1 MSRFL
6 ILSFLIVLGASVF
19 GCAPSKLPAAPKSS
33 PVLLPDSK
41 VEGNRMAQE
50 AGVRIAHAEQM
61 ANQVDQKTLT
71 LEQEETYLTIKSFVV
86 KAKKAMQ
93 VKDFA
98 RASILADKAIIL
110 TDELGKN

>member
-6 ILSFLIVLGASVF
+6 ILSFLIFLGAPVF
-19 GCAPSKLPAAPKSS
+19 GCAPSKPPAPKPS

-41 VEGNRMAQE
+41 VKGNRMAQE
-50 AGVRIAHAEQM
+50 ASVRIARAEQM
-61 ANQVDQKTLT
+61 ANQVDQKKLT
-71 LEQEETYLTIKSFVV
+71 LEQEETYLTLKSFLV

-98 RASILADKAIIL
+98 RASTLADKAIIL
-110 TDELGKN
+110 AEEFRKN

>member
-6 ILSFLIVLGASVF
+6 VLGFLIMLGAPVF
-19 GCAPSKLPAAPKSS
+19 GCAASKPPPAPKPS

-41 VEGNRMAQE
+41 VKGNRMAQE
-50 AGVRIAHAEQM
+50 AGVRIARAEQM
-61 ANQVDQKTLT
+61 ANQVDQKKLT
-71 LEQEETYLTIKSFVV
+71 LEQEETYLTIKSFLV

-98 RASILADKAIIL
+98 RASTLADKAMIL
-110 TDELGKN
+110 AEELTN